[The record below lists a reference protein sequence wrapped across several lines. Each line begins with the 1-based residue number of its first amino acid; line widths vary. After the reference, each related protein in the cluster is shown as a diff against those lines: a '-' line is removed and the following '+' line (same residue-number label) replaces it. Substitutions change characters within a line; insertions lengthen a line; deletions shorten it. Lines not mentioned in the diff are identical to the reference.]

1 MREIKCELLLRGH
14 MANKESFNNLLGSV
28 CDFALEE

>member
-1 MREIKCELLLRGH
+1 MRATRKGTH
-14 MANKESFNNLLGSV
+14 MANVESFNNLLGNV

>member
-1 MREIKCELLLRGH
+1 MLATRKGTH
-14 MANKESFNNLLGSV
+14 MANVVSFNNLLGNI

>member
-1 MREIKCELLLRGH
+1 MLATCKGTH
-14 MANKESFNNLLGSV
+14 MANVESFNNLLGNV